1 MSVILAIPSD
11 MPGGLD
17 AKMSMHFGHCDI
29 YTLVTI
35 EDSVVRSVT
44 TLENTPHQQGG
55 CMASVQHLVSH
66 GVEKLL
72 VGGMGMRPLTGFQQA
87 GVEVYFAGR
96 HPTVG
101 AAVEAFLEGG
111 LPPFSPDLT
120 CKGHAH
126 AHESGHCVSAA
137 RGAL

>member
-1 MSVILAIPSD
+1 MVVVHVV
-11 MPGGLD
+11 MGTGD
-17 AKMSMHFGHCDI
+17 A
-29 YTLVTI
+29 
-35 EDSVVRSVT
+35 
-44 TLENTPHQQGG
+44 
-55 CMASVQHLVSH
+55 VSH

-87 GVEVYFAGR
+87 GVEVYFASR

-101 AAVEAFLEGG
+101 AAVKAFLEGG

-126 AHESGHCVSAA
+126 AHEDGHCVSAA